1 MSDDARRD
9 VEIRRWLAESDKFVA
24 EQRKLMAE
32 ASKLDSE
39 KYKLLVEGL
48 KLGSETRKFDRER
61 WTSVVLAIGAALGA
75 LTGLVLVVGKLLGMQ

>member
-39 KYKLLVEGL
+39 
-48 KLGSETRKFDRER
+48 TRKFDRER

-75 LTGLVLVVGKLLGMQ
+75 LTGLILVVGKLLGMQ

>member
-1 MSDDARRD
+1 MSDDTRSQ

-32 ASKLDSE
+32 AAKCE
-39 KYKLLVEGL
+39 
-48 KLGSETRKFDRER
+48 RER

-75 LTGLVLVVGKLLGMQ
+75 LTGLLLVVGKLMGWT